1 MRRQY
6 HNPLIAAV
14 TGGIG
19 SGQSTVCSF
28 LKKWQCKVVNADLKA
43 KEVIRKDRKLQNKL
57 KTIFGNDVFINNGEL
72 NRQRLADLAFK
83 DEFHTHKLNQ
93 LVHPRMVESII
104 EEMENARFSKRFPI
118 VVVDAALIYEISIE
132 KMFDVVIVVNAPFSL
147 RQNRVMERDNI
158 TRKQFKD
165 RFDKQIP
172 LEEKVKWAD
181 FIIENNS
188 TINDLE
194 NRTHKVHQELIKM
207 QRGMKRIK

>member
-57 KTIFGNDVFINNGEL
+57 KTIFGNDIFINNGEL

>member
-6 HNPLIAAV
+6 HNPLVAAV

-28 LKKWQCKVVNADLKA
+28 LKKRQCKVVNADLKA

-57 KTIFGNDVFINNGEL
+57 KTIFGNDIFINNGEL

-118 VVVDAALIYEISIE
+118 VIVDAALIYEISIE
-132 KMFDVVIVVNAPFSL
+132 KMFDVVIVVNAPLNL
-147 RQNRVMERDNI
+147 RQKRVIERDNI

-165 RFDKQIP
+165 RLDKQIP

-181 FIIENNS
+181 FVIENNS
-188 TINDLE
+188 TLEDLE
-194 NRTHKVHQELIKM
+194 NSTHKVHQELIKM